1 MAIQTRELYR
11 SPNGDQWCLAR
22 DSASG
27 RVFIMHQANPASGGQ
42 ATSVDVGAFLTQ
54 GGAGPEKQELL
65 CLIGT
70 LVEEPS
76 AARSESSP

>member
-1 MAIQTRELYR
+1 MAVQKRELYR

-22 DSASG
+22 ESESG
-27 RVFIMHQANPASGGQ
+27 RVFIMHQANLASGGQ
-42 ATSVDVGAFLTQ
+42 ATSVDVGAFLAQ

-65 CLIGT
+65 RLIGT

-76 AARSESSP
+76 TSRSESSP

>member
-11 SPNGDQWCLAR
+11 SPNGDRWCLAR
-22 DSASG
+22 DTESG
-27 RVFIMHQANPASGGQ
+27 RVFIMHQANLASGGQ
-42 ATSVDVGAFLTQ
+42 ETRVEVGAFLTQ

-65 CLIGT
+65 RLIGT

-76 AARSESSP
+76 TAQSESSR